1 MNEETTNTT
10 NAQSEKSGLDEKK
23 KTALLRYLAI
33 MFAVAFLLVLLSLLT
48 QMRNSQS
55 KISEL
60 NQSSTNA
67 LQNAELLQE
76 ENRQLEEEKE
86 ALQQQVDDLQAE
98 LDEKNKN
105 NTELE
110 EIQKDYEAQLEK
122 AKGKQEQT
130 TQAYEALLYVMEQ
143 SDSSAEGNVTLS
155 KALDNL
161 KELKS
166 YLGQKGLEEYE
177 KLIGEEQ

>member
-1 MNEETTNTT
+1 M
-10 NAQSEKSGLDEKK
+10 
-23 KTALLRYLAI
+23 
-33 MFAVAFLLVLLSLLT
+33 
-48 QMRNSQS
+48 
-55 KISEL
+55 
-60 NQSSTNA
+60 
-67 LQNAELLQE
+67 
-76 ENRQLEEEKE
+76 
-86 ALQQQVDDLQAE
+86 
-98 LDEKNKN
+98 
-105 NTELE
+105 E